1 MSNRSV
7 IERLELELERY
18 KAGEVSN
25 EQIGKRFYD
34 HIEALEGVPYSVVLQ
49 ARDYRYELE
58 VDGYYVE
65 EGCESKSASLLVKIQ
80 EWLSSLRNTYC

>member
-7 IERLELELERY
+7 IESLEIELEY
-18 KAGEVSN
+18 FKAGEISN

-34 HIEALEGVPYSVVLQ
+34 HIEALEGVPYSVILQ
-49 ARDYRYELE
+49 ARDFRYELE
-58 VDGYYVE
+58 VDGYYIE
-65 EGCESKSASLLVKIQ
+65 EGCESKSVSLLVTIQ